1 MADTTEAVPP
11 TPNPSPAVS
20 EGSTP
25 VPVSEHKYKKKRPI
39 YDSDKK
45 NPDFMTQVQY
55 SPLSPME
62 QVIGILIG
70 IGLAWG
76 SHQLFKMVVGMFTK
90 KAACCALPDVA
101 TGIPE
106 VPTPTV

>member
-1 MADTTEAVPP
+1 MADTTEVVPP
-11 TPNPSPAVS
+11 PTLTPSPAVS

-25 VPVSEHKYKKKRPI
+25 VPVSQNKYKKKRPI
-39 YDSDKK
+39 YDSDLLK
-45 NPDFMTQVQY
+45 PDFMTQIQY

-76 SHQLFKMVVGMFTK
+76 SHQLLKMVVGMFTK
-90 KAACCALPDVA
+90 KAACCAIEAPPVEV
-101 TGIPE
+101 PS
-106 VPTPTV
+106 VPTP

>member
-1 MADTTEAVPP
+1 MADTNTEVPP
-11 TPNPSPAVS
+11 TPTPSPAVS

-39 YDSDKK
+39 YDSDLLK
-45 NPDFMTQVQY
+45 PDLMTQIQY

-90 KAACCALPDVA
+90 KAACCAIEAPPMEV
-101 TGIPE
+101 PS
-106 VPTPTV
+106 VPTP

>member
-1 MADTTEAVPP
+1 MADTQPEVPP
-11 TPNPSPAVS
+11 TTAPSPAVS

-39 YDSDKK
+39 YDSDLLK
-45 NPDFMTQVQY
+45 PDFMTQVQY

-90 KAACCALPDVA
+90 KAACCAIEAPSVEV
-101 TGIPE
+101 PS
-106 VPTPTV
+106 VPTPQ